1 MLAAELLDRAR
12 TGMRSVE
19 DSAFA
24 ISSHRAARASMYEAH
39 DRLAELVDPSRVHPL
54 LTTYASNAERWKEC
68 IRIQQ
73 LQADMARVI
82 PQLDRRVA
90 RRTKIWWFSMMEVV
104 AVLRRNDYAAP
115 SLPVTVP
122 AWSRWRI
129 AWLVT
134 FRKSTFHR

>member
-1 MLAAELLDRAR
+1 MDK
-12 TGMRSVE
+12 VE
-19 DSAFA
+19 DTAFRIA
-24 ISSHRAARASMYEAH
+24 SHRTARVSMNEAH
-39 DRLAELVDPSRVHPL
+39 DRLAALVDPRNTHPL
-54 LTTYASNAERWKEC
+54 LTDRASNAERWKEC

-73 LQADMARVI
+73 LQADMARII
-82 PQLDRRVA
+82 PQLDRRAA
-90 RRTKIWWFSMMEVV
+90 RRTKKWWFSMMEVV
-104 AVLRRNDYAAP
+104 AVLRRNDYEAP